1 MPILLV
7 LQEASEEALGSVLD
21 TMLTLGGVLSHTE
34 TWLWLT
40 LVLLIIEIFTAGFFI
55 GALAAATLVSA
66 GAAWLGASTNWQ
78 VVIFALAAIASLIW
92 IRPVFLKLL
101 STSPVETNAPSLV
114 GQPGTVTDQVPADG
128 HGRVRLANEEWRA
141 TSSANLSVGDAVR
154 VLEVRG
160 NTLVVGKA

>member
-7 LQEASEEALGSVLD
+7 LQETSEQVIGSGLD
-21 TMLTLGGVLSHTE
+21 TMLTLGGLLSHTE

-40 LVLLIIEIFTAGFFI
+40 LVLLIIEIFTAGFFV
-55 GALAAATLVSA
+55 GALAAATLVAA
-66 GAAWLGASTNWQ
+66 GAAWLGASVNWQ
-78 VVIFALAAIASLIW
+78 LVIFSAAAIGSLVW

-114 GQPGTVTDQVPADG
+114 GQPGTVTDQVPANG

-141 TSSANLSVGDAVR
+141 TSPASLSVGDTVR

-160 NTLVVGKA
+160 NTLVVGKS

>member
-1 MPILLV
+1 MPTLLV
-7 LQEASEEALGSVLD
+7 LQESSEQVIGSALDS
-21 TMLTLGGVLSHTE
+21 MLTLGGMLSHTE

-66 GAAWLGASTNWQ
+66 GAAWFGASTNWQ
-78 VVIFALAAIASLIW
+78 VVIFALASIGSLVW
-92 IRPVFLKLL
+92 MRPVFLKLL
-101 STSPVETNAPSLV
+101 STSPVETNAASLV
-114 GQPGTVTDQVPADG
+114 GQTGTVSDQVPAAG

-141 TSSANLSVGDAVR
+141 TSPDNLSVGDAVR